1 MMPTTG
7 KSHPTPPYARAMSGD
22 ELLNQQV
29 AYYRARAPEYDN
41 WWERRAQYALEADVD
56 AQWRDEVAALEEL
69 VDRWLE
75 PVDGGTALEL
85 ACGTGNWTRRLAGQA
100 HEVVAVDTSPEA
112 IEIARRKLPP
122 GAQVRFVE
130 ADVFGWEPRVR
141 FDLVF
146 FSFWLSHVPPDRFE
160 SFWGLVDRCLSA
172 GGRVVLIDNKW
183 NDGVWPQIAERPRDF
198 VQVRTDLSGGE
209 AHRVVKIYYEPD
221 ELASRLAELGWRAE
235 MTSTPRFFIAG
246 LATR

>member
-1 MMPTTG
+1 MAGPPWSWPAVPATG
-7 KSHPTPPYARAMSGD
+7 RAVS
-22 ELLNQQV
+22 
-29 AYYRARAPEYDN
+29 
-41 WWERRAQYALEADVD
+41 
-56 AQWRDEVAALEEL
+56 
-69 VDRWLE
+69 
-75 PVDGGTALEL
+75 PVK
-85 ACGTGNWTRRLAGQA
+85 A

-183 NDGVWPQIAERPRDF
+183 NDGVWPQIAERPRLRAGPHRP
-198 VQVRTDLSGGE
+198 QRRRGPQGREDL
-209 AHRVVKIYYEPD
+209 
-221 ELASRLAELGWRAE
+221 LRA
-235 MTSTPRFFIAG
+235 
-246 LATR
+246 